1 MFTCRSRLFLLP
13 PIHKEHNDAEKQ
25 QYKTSCWNNNS
36 YYVEYDALACTIKK
50 KDNFG
55 CCITTPAVEQGNR
68 RIILIQRGLAQL
80 GIDVSS
86 AIEHAID
93 FIRAFTMTRVGE
105 TSHGRCTKIVKDLVE
120 VLLIYAL
127 LCVITIFGT
136 TGGEIF
142 GLGVCNNSFQ
152 Q

>member
-55 CCITTPAVEQGNR
+55 CCITTNKE
-68 RIILIQRGLAQL
+68 
-80 GIDVSS
+80 
-86 AIEHAID
+86 
-93 FIRAFTMTRVGE
+93 
-105 TSHGRCTKIVKDLVE
+105 
-120 VLLIYAL
+120 
-127 LCVITIFGT
+127 
-136 TGGEIF
+136 TGGLSSSKEAWHNW
-142 GLGVCNNSFQ
+142 GLMSALQ
-152 Q
+152 